1 MSQWYYAHDGKQ
13 SGPVPFSEL
22 QRLAANGQFDPT
34 KDLVWQEGLPDWKP
48 ASSVPE
54 LSSLI
59 PGATPAPAAA
69 APTGATP
76 SGPSPYQSPSSPAP
90 QPAGPAAMSNL
101 PPSNGLAIA
110 SLVCGLVAFLACFF
124 WCLSMPLAIAAII
137 TGHMASAKIRRDPSR
152 FTGKG
157 LARTGLITGYLGL
170 ILSVVFILIVNSMM
184 SMSPE
189 QLREMGVPEEFIEQ
203 FESQQQLR
211 ERMMEEP
218 SQ

>member
-13 SGPVPFSEL
+13 SGPVPISEL
-22 QRLAANGQFDPT
+22 QRLAANGQFDPE

-48 ASSVPE
+48 ASTVPE

-59 PGATPAPAAA
+59 PGATPPAATA
-69 APTGATP
+69 APTGAAP
-76 SGPSPYQSPSSPAP
+76 AGPSPYQSPSTPSPQPTGPAP
-90 QPAGPAAMSNL
+90 MSNL

-110 SLVCGLVAFLACFF
+110 SLVCGLVAFLSCFL
-124 WCLSMPLAIAAII
+124 WCLSMPLAIAAIV
-137 TGHMASAKIRRDPSR
+137 TGHMASYKIRQDPAR

-157 LARTGLITGYLGL
+157 LSRTGLITGYLGL

-184 SMSPE
+184 SMTPDE
-189 QLREMGVPEEFIEQ
+189 LREMGVPDELIEQ

-211 ERMMEEP
+211 ERIIEEQ